1 MGGHLEIERRFF
13 LDESATK
20 PWKLDTTAS
29 QIRQYYLHSPDICLK
44 ESSLFYKNHK
54 LLSNIT
60 PEQKNIFE
68 AASEWTSRIRFR
80 DECATLTLKG
90 KRTHSTAVELEW
102 GIDVAVAELILKQ
115 MECPVVIKTRYLW
128 TGDDGL
134 VWEIDVFEGELLNL
148 IIAEVELP
156 SEDFPIIIP
165 SWIGEEI
172 TGHHQWSNSSLAR
185 NGWP

>member
-1 MGGHLEIERRFF
+1 VPSHLEIERRFF
-13 LDESATK
+13 LDEGATK
-20 PWKLDTTAS
+20 PWKMDATAS
-29 QIRQYYLHSPDICLK
+29 KIRQYYLHSPDISL
-44 ESSLFYKNHK
+44 EEFSLFYKSHK

-68 AASEWTSRIRFR
+68 AANDWTSRIRFR
-80 DECATLTLKG
+80 DEHATLTLKG
-90 KRTHSTAVELEW
+90 KRTHSSAVELEW
-102 GIDVAVAELILKQ
+102 AIDVAVAEHLLEQ
-115 MECPVVIKTRYLW
+115 MECPAVIKTRYLW
-128 TGDDGL
+128 TGSDGL

-156 SEDFPIIIP
+156 SEEFPVAIP